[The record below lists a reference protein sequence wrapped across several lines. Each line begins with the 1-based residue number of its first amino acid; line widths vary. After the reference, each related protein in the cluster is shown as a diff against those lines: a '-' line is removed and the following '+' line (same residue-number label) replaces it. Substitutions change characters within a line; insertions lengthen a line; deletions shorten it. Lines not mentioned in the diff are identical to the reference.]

1 MSRAWT
7 WATGTPRERAEMVR
21 GTMKHI
27 HFSNEKAKELFNLS
41 DGGLAKIL
49 DGGDWRPEYE
59 VATNVI

>member
-1 MSRAWT
+1 
-7 WATGTPRERAEMVR
+7 MVR